1 MSAIVSYLLRQKGTN
16 LMEGA
21 NKPDHSTWWVSDKGN
36 KKGKKKI
43 KNSAST
49 WLEDRCSFSST
60 PIVEPLPTEL

>member
-21 NKPDHSTWWVSDKGN
+21 NKPDHSTRRVSDKGN

-60 PIVEPLPTEL
+60 PIVVPLPTEL